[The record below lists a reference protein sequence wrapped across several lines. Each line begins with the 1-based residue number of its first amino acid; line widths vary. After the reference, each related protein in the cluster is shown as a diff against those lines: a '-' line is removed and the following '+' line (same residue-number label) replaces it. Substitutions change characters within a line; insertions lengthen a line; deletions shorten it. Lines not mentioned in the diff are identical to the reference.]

1 MSWSSLII
9 FLLTDDMVEIQ
20 STGSTRYGIVR
31 ILKKYNMIDV
41 FFLWNIQVEL
51 LMEQIEIDLRGF
63 QQYIYFL
70 HTILHQY

>member
-9 FLLTDDMVEIQ
+9 FFLTDDMVEIQ